1 VKNMAKRIPLTMMLF
16 GLKLAQNY
24 TSKLDGVVTA
34 GESALGTGLDDAFK
48 ISLAADVV
56 GALAPEIGRR
66 KRNLLGKYGLR

>member
-1 VKNMAKRIPLTMMLF
+1 VKNMAKRIPLTLMLF
-16 GLKLAQNY
+16 GLKVAQSY

-48 ISLAADVV
+48 ISLAADAV
-56 GALAPEIGRR
+56 GALVPELGKR